1 LALEHGLRKGTRK
14 LFTVIV
20 LAFASS
26 AYAFTETVTS
36 SGTPVRWKT
45 QDGGFK
51 FNLAGNPI
59 NASGLDSED
68 FRQAVVTGLQRWQA
82 ASGPPLNFDYWQGTD
97 DSIYLPNSDYNG
109 LSSIYFASHGGK
121 GQGLTPN
128 ILGLTQVW
136 YNTTNGEILE
146 ADTVLNDRDFHFTMN
161 PQDTSGYGSKKSTFQ
176 GSDRVYIENVITHEL
191 GHSLGFSHAGG
202 LQSTMLFMESP
213 EEAHLGC
220 DEQIGIHAMYPSGD
234 QGARGSITGHVNAP
248 SGAPLFGA
256 HVVAISRQ
264 RGTVLS
270 SAMTNAGGDFA
281 IAALEVGTYYL
292 MVEPYYA
299 GPTPLPAY
307 YQNINPIVCPGN
319 SVFGRTFLTFSN
331 QSIPYPLQVPSGGN
345 VSAPVIT
352 VGCSSGGAAV
362 RSATSGE
369 NIYNPAQ
376 DSSGFGV
383 VDQFHEPLAHS
394 YRLTGLS
401 GDVEFRAIS
410 YSLYSP
416 AAFTMA
422 LLDSNGND
430 MGLSSDDNSY
440 VGDSGYVDYDGSMKA
455 ASLPLGDYT
464 LEVTPRALSVT
475 LYPAGS
481 LSLDKDAFLLVT
493 GSVNQ
498 SHPALASVLPV
509 NARCRMPEVFAAY
522 QSPPG
527 NPPRAS
533 TDQSDSGGGGCATMR
548 NINSDDDQSSGGGP
562 GPGAIIGWL
571 LPWIAMGAMAR
582 FAKALARQPRQS

>member
-1 LALEHGLRKGTRK
+1 
-14 LFTVIV
+14 
-20 LAFASS
+20 
-26 AYAFTETVTS
+26 
-36 SGTPVRWKT
+36 
-45 QDGGFK
+45 
-51 FNLAGNPI
+51 
-59 NASGLDSED
+59 
-68 FRQAVVTGLQRWQA
+68 
-82 ASGPPLNFDYWQGTD
+82 
-97 DSIYLPNSDYNG
+97 
-109 LSSIYFASHGGK
+109 
-121 GQGLTPN
+121 
-128 ILGLTQVW
+128 
-136 YNTTNGEILE
+136 
-146 ADTVLNDRDFHFTMN
+146 
-161 PQDTSGYGSKKSTFQ
+161 
-176 GSDRVYIENVITHEL
+176 
-191 GHSLGFSHAGG
+191 
-202 LQSTMLFMESP
+202 
-213 EEAHLGC
+213 
-220 DEQIGIHAMYPSGD
+220 
-234 QGARGSITGHVNAP
+234 
-248 SGAPLFGA
+248 
-256 HVVAISRQ
+256 
-264 RGTVLS
+264 
-270 SAMTNAGGDFA
+270 
-281 IAALEVGTYYL
+281 
-292 MVEPYYA
+292 
-299 GPTPLPAY
+299 
-307 YQNINPIVCPGN
+307 
-319 SVFGRTFLTFSN
+319 
-331 QSIPYPLQVPSGGN
+331 
-345 VSAPVIT
+345 VIT

>member
-213 EEAHLGC
+213 EEA
-220 DEQIGIHAMYPSGD
+220 D
-234 QGARGSITGHVNAP
+234 
-248 SGAPLFGA
+248 
-256 HVVAISRQ
+256 
-264 RGTVLS
+264 
-270 SAMTNAGGDFA
+270 
-281 IAALEVGTYYL
+281 
-292 MVEPYYA
+292 
-299 GPTPLPAY
+299 
-307 YQNINPIVCPGN
+307 
-319 SVFGRTFLTFSN
+319 
-331 QSIPYPLQVPSGGN
+331 
-345 VSAPVIT
+345 
-352 VGCSSGGAAV
+352 
-362 RSATSGE
+362 ATSKSE
-369 NIYNPAQ
+369 FTRCIRAEIKAHADRSRATSTRPVARHYLVHM
-376 DSSGFGV
+376 SSLFP
-383 VDQFHEPLAHS
+383 DKEELFS
-394 YRLTGLS
+394 
-401 GDVEFRAIS
+401 RA
-410 YSLYSP
+410 
-416 AAFTMA
+416 
-422 LLDSNGND
+422 
-430 MGLSSDDNSY
+430 
-440 VGDSGYVDYDGSMKA
+440 
-455 ASLPLGDYT
+455 
-464 LEVTPRALSVT
+464 R
-475 LYPAGS
+475 
-481 LSLDKDAFLLVT
+481 
-493 GSVNQ
+493 
-498 SHPALASVLPV
+498 
-509 NARCRMPEVFAAY
+509 
-522 QSPPG
+522 
-527 NPPRAS
+527 
-533 TDQSDSGGGGCATMR
+533 
-548 NINSDDDQSSGGGP
+548 
-562 GPGAIIGWL
+562 
-571 LPWIAMGAMAR
+571 
-582 FAKALARQPRQS
+582 